1 MTKFDPKVFSTTAL
15 LRYFADILD
24 ELKQRSVVRT
34 RNNPV
39 ADYAEW
45 LVAQK
50 LSLSLERNSKSGYD
64 ATNTS
69 GERFQIKSRRLDP
82 SNKSR
87 QLSVIRNLDAG
98 EFDYLIGVLFNR
110 DFTVKE
116 AYKIPHDLIAKYA
129 QFSKHLSG
137 YTLHLRGDILRAQG
151 VEDIT
156 HILRNDRATGA

>member
-1 MTKFDPKVFSTTAL
+1 MTKFDPKVFSTTEL
-15 LRYFADILD
+15 LRCFADILD
-24 ELKQRSVVRT
+24 ELKQRNVVRT

-50 LSLSLERNSKSGYD
+50 LGLSLERNSKSGYD
-64 ATNTS
+64 ATNIS

-87 QLSVIRNLDAG
+87 QLSVIRNLDTA
-98 EFDYLIGVLFNR
+98 EFDYLIGILFNR
-110 DFTVKE
+110 DFTVNE
-116 AYKIPHDLIAKYA
+116 AYKIPHSLIAKYA
-129 QFSKHLSG
+129 QFSKHQNG
-137 YTLHLRGDILRAQG
+137 YILHLRGDILRAQG

-156 HILRNDRATGA
+156 HILRNDRTTGA

>member
-1 MTKFDPKVFSTTAL
+1 MIEFDPKAISTFDL
-15 LRYFADILD
+15 LGCFADILD
-24 ELKQRSVVRT
+24 VLKQRGVVRT

-39 ADYAEW
+39 GDYAEW
-45 LVAQK
+45 LVAQR
-50 LSLSLERNSKSGYD
+50 LGLSLEHNSKFGYD

-87 QLSVIRNLDAG
+87 QLSVIRNLDTG
-98 EFDYLIGVLFNR
+98 EFDYLIGILFDR

-116 AYKIPHDLIAKYA
+116 AYKIPHGVIAKYA
-129 QFSKHLSG
+129 SFSKHQNG
-137 YTLHLRGDILRAQG
+137 HILHLRGDILRAPS

-156 HILRNDRATGA
+156 HNLSNDRATGA